1 MRDDCYTVRCLKG
14 VLQTEVLRDVVRDN
28 ILFSLVWNLV
38 LIMVIVRDNVL
49 FLQVWSLVLI
59 MVIQTVFFGGGVFF
73 PPLAY
78 CIITSNASLL
88 GADVDISC
96 IILLWLH
103 RCTASFQVNY
113 MFFLDMWY
121 TYYNIKCFIVWS

>member
-1 MRDDCYTVRCLKG
+1 MRDDCYTVRCLKS

-59 MVIQTVFFGGGVFF
+59 MVIQTVFFLGGGVFS
-73 PPLAY
+73 P
-78 CIITSNASLL
+78 T
-88 GADVDISC
+88 G
-96 IILLWLH
+96 ILY
-103 RCTASFQVNY
+103 N
-113 MFFLDMWY
+113 
-121 TYYNIKCFIVWS
+121 NIKCFIVRS

>member
-1 MRDDCYTVRCLKG
+1 MRDDCYTVRCLKS

-59 MVIQTVFFGGGVFF
+59 MVIQTGFFGGCVFGLYWVALVWSVVTSLFFF
-73 PPLAY
+73 PSLPDWFDGGEVCRVCSAH
-78 CIITSNASLL
+78 IINLF
-88 GADVDISC
+88 V
-96 IILLWLH
+96 LWV
-103 RCTASFQVNY
+103 T
-113 MFFLDMWY
+113 
-121 TYYNIKCFIVWS
+121 